1 MNNNFKYSFNE
12 KRYHTYNYYL
22 KNKYNC
28 KVAKVALDAGFTCPN
43 RDGSKSYDACIFC
56 SKSGSSDSLF
66 NRNKDLLV
74 QYEENKKIMD
84 NKWPNKLYIPYFQAF
99 SNTYGP
105 LSKIKDMLKPFLEME
120 EVCEIAIA
128 TRPDCLNEEIINYL
142 DSLTSKKTIFLE
154 LGLQSSN
161 ELTAIKINRCYE
173 YQVFLDAIDR
183 LSKTNIKICVH
194 VINGL
199 PFESKEDM
207 LQTIIDIKD
216 LPIHAIK
223 IHMLHV
229 LKDTR
234 LGDLYLK
241 EPFELISRQEY
252 IELVVKQ
259 LRYLRPE
266 IIIERLT
273 GDPMKD
279 ELLSP
284 SWITNKTTILND
296 IDKLMRKLDVYQGDL
311 YE

>member
-1 MNNNFKYSFNE
+1 MNNSFKYSFNE

-105 LSKIKDMLKPFLEME
+105 LSKIKDMLEPFLKMD

-142 DSLTSKKTIFLE
+142 DSLTSIKTIFLE

-234 LGDLYLK
+234 LADLYLK

-252 IELVVKQ
+252 IELVVQQ

>member
-43 RDGSKSYDACIFC
+43 RDGSKSKDACIFC

-105 LSKIKDMLKPFLEME
+105 LSKIKDMLEPFLEMD

-252 IELVVKQ
+252 IELVVQQ